1 MNINDRI
8 RAFDKESDSNWQRLI
23 FLLRKHMDIWSH
35 KNIKPYWGQ
44 MKISYM
50 PVIFNI
56 SVDGSTVMDIAR
68 DSLIVKQT
76 VSRTVK
82 ELEEKGMITS
92 KTNKNDKRSE
102 LLELTPKGKQLV
114 LDAKQEVDHLHETY
128 KKLVGAKNLK
138 IAEDV
143 IKQIIEYHESLNTNN
158 EEDFGD

>member
-1 MNINDRI
+1 MDINDRI
-8 RAFDKESDSNWQRLI
+8 KAFDKEKDCNWQRLI
-23 FLLRKHMDIWSH
+23 FLLRKHLDIWGH
-35 KNIKPYWGQ
+35 KNIKPFWGQ

-56 SVDGSTVMDIAR
+56 KVDGSTVMDIAR
-68 DSLIVKQT
+68 ESMIVKQT

-92 KTNKNDKRSE
+92 KINKDDKRSE
-102 LLELTPKGKQLV
+102 LLELTPKGKQMV
-114 LDAKQEVDHLHETY
+114 LDSRQQANHLHETY
-128 KKLVGAKNLK
+128 KKLVGAKDLK

-143 IKQIIEYHESLNTNN
+143 IKKIIEYHESLNTHN